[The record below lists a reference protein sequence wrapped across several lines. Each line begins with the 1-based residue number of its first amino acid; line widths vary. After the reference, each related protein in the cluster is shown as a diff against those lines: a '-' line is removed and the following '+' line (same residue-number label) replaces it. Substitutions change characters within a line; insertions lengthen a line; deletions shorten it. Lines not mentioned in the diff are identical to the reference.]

1 MKPLFRKKILLF
13 FSAVSLSYLM
23 SSCSLNF
30 VVINTRGSSSVQP
43 FMDALS
49 ALYAKYEPVEISVQA
64 GGSTSGISS
73 VLDGTSNIG
82 NASRSPRDQVLVN
95 PRTTQQWKDLEIKT
109 VTLAKDAI
117 AVIYKKPANASS
129 NDFYVDANNI
139 SKLYDAFA
147 GFNHVSLSDFYFGNQ
162 ELPND
167 NIVPFAR
174 SGAASVSGTAEAFLH
189 NSGLIK
195 QDQLTKQT
203 LDALQG
209 RTDYGIN
216 TITTGESNVET
227 YNFFKT
233 NARLVGSMTYLSL
246 GFILN
251 NLEMIKND
259 GFDLLN
265 YKINDQL
272 IIPSIQTV
280 TDGTYRWVRPYN
292 AIFSLSNKDDNKLN
306 SIKQFIKFTL
316 FNQSADIKKQIDKV
330 YELQG
335 LILLSDKELK
345 QMFLLNDQLRN
356 QSPQEL
362 IANHEN
368 LFWVSDYSFNPVKF
382 GVEF

>member
-1 MKPLFRKKILLF
+1 
-13 FSAVSLSYLM
+13 M

-64 GGSTSGISS
+64 GGSTAGITS

-82 NASRSPRDQVLVN
+82 NASRSPRTQVIDN
-95 PRTTQQWKDLEIKT
+95 PLLARLWEDLKIKT

-117 AVIYKKPANASS
+117 AIIYKKPANTSS
-129 NDFYVDANNI
+129 NDFYVDSNNI
-139 SKLYDAFA
+139 SRLYDAFA
-147 GFNHVSLSDFYFGNQ
+147 GFESVPLSDFYFGNQ
-162 ELPND
+162 EIPND
-167 NIVPFAR
+167 QIIPFAR

-189 NSGLIK
+189 NSNLIRQRDLNK
-195 QDQLTKQT
+195 LT
-203 LDALQG
+203 LDALRG
-209 RTDYGIN
+209 RIDYGNN

-233 NARLVGSMTYLSL
+233 NARFVGSMTYLSL

-259 GFDLLN
+259 GFDILN

-272 IIPSIQTV
+272 IVPSIETV
-280 TDGTYRWVRPYN
+280 SNGEYRWVRPYN
-292 AIFSLSNKDDNKLN
+292 SVFSLSNEVDNRLD
-306 SIKQFIKFTL
+306 SIKQFIKFIL
-316 FNQSADIKKQIDKV
+316 FPSADVKKQVDKI
-330 YELQG
+330 YEQQG
-335 LILLSDKELK
+335 LILLTDNELK
-345 QMFLLNDQLRN
+345 QMFLLNDQLSN
-356 QSPQEL
+356 LSAQEL

-368 LFWVSDYSFNPVKF
+368 LFWVSDFSFDPVKF

>member
-1 MKPLFRKKILLF
+1 
-13 FSAVSLSYLM
+13 M

-82 NASRSPRDQVLVN
+82 NASRSPRDQVLAN

-162 ELPND
+162 KLPND

-203 LDALQG
+203 LEALQG

-280 TDGTYRWVRPYN
+280 ADGAYRWVRPYN

-345 QMFLLNDQLRN
+345 QMFLLNDQLSN